1 MQNVFPIAPSPTCV
15 HTELLKILITLHY
28 KYSGRVKAGLS
39 VEDLRGVGYQTRD
52 KLKAAGITS
61 LEALAVLS
69 ARELSTM
76 TGIDE
81 KKALELVDQAR
92 RLLGLAIQTAS
103 QILERRKNI
112 LRITTGSK
120 ALDGIL
126 GGGIETQAVTEFCGA
141 FGSGKSQLCHQL
153 CVNLQLPAEEG
164 GTRRQDQPPPAALF
178 IDTESTFRPERLA
191 QMAEAKGLNPK
202 DVLGHT
208 YVAEALSSD
217 HLALIVDKCF
227 SLIPENHVKLV
238 LVDSII
244 GKFRPEYIGRESLAE
259 RQQKL
264 NRVLAHLLK
273 QAEAYNTAVVITN
286 QIISTPGIPYGNP
299 DKPAGGNVLAHISTY
314 RLWLVR
320 HSGGRR
326 TIRLF
331 DSPCHPEGE
340 ASFQITARGIEDM
353 SKKEGA

>member
-1 MQNVFPIAPSPTCV
+1 MDYFIWISKMVFI
-15 HTELLKILITLHY
+15 HIGLLKIFMSNKTMFLFRGECRMNI
-28 KYSGRVKAGLS
+28 
-39 VEDLRGVGYQTRD
+39 EDLRGVGSQTRYR
-52 KLKAAGITS
+52 LEAAGITS
-61 LEALAVLS
+61 LVALAVLG
-69 ARELSTM
+69 AKELSAM

-81 KKALELVDQAR
+81 KKALELIGQAR
-92 RLLGLAIQTAS
+92 RLLGLAIQTAD

-120 ALDGIL
+120 TLDAIL
-126 GGGIETQAVTEFCGA
+126 GGGIETQAITELCGGYGA
-141 FGSGKSQLCHQL
+141 GKSQLCHQL
-153 CVNLQLPAEEG
+153 AVNLQLPVGEG
-164 GTRRQDQPPPAALF
+164 GVRRQDQPPPAALF

-191 QMAEAKGLNPK
+191 QMAEAKGLNPQE
-202 DVLGHT
+202 VLKQT
-208 YVAEALSSD
+208 YVAEAMSSD
-217 HLALIVDKCF
+217 HLTLIVDKCF
-227 SLIPENHVKLV
+227 SFIPENRVKLV

-244 GKFRPEYIGRESLAE
+244 GKFRPEYIGREALAE

-273 QAEAYNTAVVITN
+273 QAEAYNLAVVITN
-286 QIISTPGIPYGNP
+286 QVVSTPGIPYGNP
-299 DKPAGGNVLAHISTY
+299 EKPAGGNVLGHISTY

-353 SKKEGA
+353 SKKES